1 MRRQTAGASYD
12 EAPRVTYRAGRRR
25 SGGQGPADFDAC
37 RKVLLG
43 LLCVIVA
50 AVALR
55 LFWLQVI
62 DGPRLASEAE
72 GRRTNVVTLTA
83 RRGTIYDRNGK
94 VLAMSVDCQTIY
106 ANPKVVENASAVAQV
121 LAQNLGGVAS
131 DYVSDLTADTTF
143 RYIKR
148 QVDQDVA
155 DKIEQELSDQ
165 GLAGI
170 YYLKDSKRIYPY
182 GNTGAQILG
191 FVGSEGTGL
200 SGLEYYYN
208 DILTGTDGQMIMET
222 GLGGT
227 PIAGGTSEVTEAQDG
242 TDIMLSVDIDLQE
255 EAERIIA
262 EGVETYQSESG
273 SVMVSDPKTGEIYAA
288 CSTPLPDFSNLTD
301 SSSLDLKLVSQSY
314 EPGSVFKV
322 ITTSI
327 GYDLGLYTPDTVYN
341 VPARYM
347 LGDNYVQD
355 DDGRDYA
362 EDMTLRYMLQHSSNP
377 AMALLANEVIGPKRF
392 AEGVER
398 FCIGQKTGIDFP
410 GETTGIVKSYDEYD
424 GTTAGYMAFGQSVA
438 IPMIQIIRAFA
449 AVGNQGTLTT
459 PHFLIAKAGEKV
471 DWPSGGQAISSEA
484 CEQEIDAMRAV
495 MTDGTGKNG
504 AVDGYD
510 IAGKTGT
517 GEQAKDSSD
526 GYEGYY
532 YVASLCGF
540 ANADDPE
547 VLVYAGLN
555 GTSHLALG
563 SAAHIFHDVM
573 QQSVAILGIA
583 PANSHQGE

>member
-1 MRRQTAGASYD
+1 M
-12 EAPRVTYRAGRRR
+12 
-25 SGGQGPADFDAC
+25 
-37 RKVLLG
+37 LLG

-55 LFWLQVI
+55 LFWLQVV

-72 GRRTNVVTLTA
+72 SRRTNVVTLTA

-94 VLAMSVDCQTIY
+94 VLAMSVECQTIY

-131 DYVSDLTADTTF
+131 DYVGDLTADTTF

-155 DKIEQELSDQ
+155 DKIKQELSDQ

-170 YYLKDSKRIYPY
+170 YYLKDSKRVYPY
-182 GNTGAQILG
+182 GSTGAQILG
-191 FVGSEGTGL
+191 FVGSEGSGL

-242 TDIMLSVDIDLQE
+242 TDIMLSIDIDLQE
-255 EAERIIA
+255 EAERIIT

-341 VPARYM
+341 VPARYT

-362 EDMTLRYMLQHSSNP
+362 EDMTVRYMLQHSSNP

-392 AEGVER
+392 AEGVEK

-471 DWPSGGQAISSEA
+471 DWPSGGQAISAEA

-504 AVDGYD
+504 AVEGYD

-517 GEQAKDSSD
+517 GEQAKDGSD

-563 SAAHIFHDVM
+563 SAAHVFHDVM

-583 PANSHQGE
+583 PAN

>member
-1 MRRQTAGASYD
+1 M
-12 EAPRVTYRAGRRR
+12 
-25 SGGQGPADFDAC
+25 
-37 RKVLLG
+37 LLG

-72 GRRTNVVTLTA
+72 SRRTNVVTLTA

-94 VLAMSVDCQTIY
+94 VLAMSVECQTIY

-131 DYVSDLTADTTF
+131 DYVGDLTADTTF

-155 DKIEQELSDQ
+155 DKIKQELSDQ

-170 YYLKDSKRIYPY
+170 YYLKDSKRVYPY
-182 GNTGAQILG
+182 GSTGAQILG

-227 PIAGGTSEVTEAQDG
+227 PIAGGTSEVTEAQNG
-242 TDIMLSVDIDLQE
+242 TDIMLSIDIDLQE

-341 VPARYM
+341 VPARYT

-392 AEGVER
+392 AEGVEK

-471 DWPSGGQAISSEA
+471 DWPSGGQAISAEA

-504 AVDGYD
+504 AVEGYD

-517 GEQAKDSSD
+517 GEQAKDGSD

-583 PANSHQGE
+583 PAN

>member
-1 MRRQTAGASYD
+1 M
-12 EAPRVTYRAGRRR
+12 
-25 SGGQGPADFDAC
+25 
-37 RKVLLG
+37 LLG

-55 LFWLQVI
+55 LFWLQVV

-72 GRRTNVVTLTA
+72 SRRTNVVTLTA

-94 VLAMSVDCQTIY
+94 VLAMSVECQTIY

-131 DYVSDLTADTTF
+131 DYVGDLTADTTF

-155 DKIEQELSDQ
+155 DKIKQELSDQ

-170 YYLKDSKRIYPY
+170 YYLKDSKRVYPY
-182 GNTGAQILG
+182 GSTGAQILG
-191 FVGSEGTGL
+191 FVGSEGSGL

-227 PIAGGTSEVTEAQDG
+227 PIAGGTSEVTEAQNG
-242 TDIMLSVDIDLQE
+242 TDIMLSIDIDLQE

-341 VPARYM
+341 VPARYT

-362 EDMTLRYMLQHSSNP
+362 EDMTVRYMLQHSSNP

-392 AEGVER
+392 AEGVEK

-517 GEQAKDSSD
+517 GEQAKDGSD

-583 PANSHQGE
+583 PAN

>member
-1 MRRQTAGASYD
+1 M
-12 EAPRVTYRAGRRR
+12 
-25 SGGQGPADFDAC
+25 
-37 RKVLLG
+37 LLG

-55 LFWLQVI
+55 LFWLQVV

-72 GRRTNVVTLTA
+72 SRRTNVVTLTA

-94 VLAMSVDCQTIY
+94 VLAMSVECQTIY

-131 DYVSDLTADTTF
+131 DYVGDLTADTTF

-155 DKIEQELSDQ
+155 DKIKQELSDQ

-170 YYLKDSKRIYPY
+170 YYLKDSKRVYPY
-182 GNTGAQILG
+182 GSAGAQILG

-227 PIAGGTSEVTEAQDG
+227 PIAGGTSEVTEAQNG
-242 TDIMLSVDIDLQE
+242 TDIMLSIDIDLQE

-341 VPARYM
+341 VPARYT

-362 EDMTLRYMLQHSSNP
+362 EDMTVRYMLQHSSNP

-392 AEGVER
+392 AEGVEK

-410 GETTGIVKSYDEYD
+410 GETAGIVKSYDEYD

-471 DWPSGGQAISSEA
+471 DWLSGGQAISAEA

-504 AVDGYD
+504 AVEGYD

-517 GEQAKDSSD
+517 GEQAKDGSD

-583 PANSHQGE
+583 PAN

>member
-1 MRRQTAGASYD
+1 M
-12 EAPRVTYRAGRRR
+12 
-25 SGGQGPADFDAC
+25 
-37 RKVLLG
+37 LLG

-55 LFWLQVI
+55 LFWLQVV

-72 GRRTNVVTLTA
+72 SRRTNVVTLTA

-94 VLAMSVDCQTIY
+94 VLAMSVECQTIY

-131 DYVSDLTADTTF
+131 DYVGDLTADTTF

-155 DKIEQELSDQ
+155 DKIKQELSDQ

-170 YYLKDSKRIYPY
+170 YYLKDSKRVYPY
-182 GNTGAQILG
+182 GSTGAQILG

-227 PIAGGTSEVTEAQDG
+227 PIAGGTSEVTEAQNG
-242 TDIMLSVDIDLQE
+242 TDIMLSIDIDLQE

-341 VPARYM
+341 VPARYT

-362 EDMTLRYMLQHSSNP
+362 EDMTVRYMLQHSSNP

-410 GETTGIVKSYDEYD
+410 GETAGIVKSYDEYD

-471 DWPSGGQAISSEA
+471 DWPSGGQAISAEA

-504 AVDGYD
+504 AVEGYD

-517 GEQAKDSSD
+517 GEQAKDGSD

-563 SAAHIFHDVM
+563 SAAHVFHDVM
-573 QQSVAILGIA
+573 RQSVAILGIA
-583 PANSHQGE
+583 PAN

>member
-1 MRRQTAGASYD
+1 M
-12 EAPRVTYRAGRRR
+12 
-25 SGGQGPADFDAC
+25 
-37 RKVLLG
+37 LLG

-55 LFWLQVI
+55 LFWLQVV

-72 GRRTNVVTLTA
+72 SRRTNVVTLTA

-94 VLAMSVDCQTIY
+94 VLAMSVECQTIY

-131 DYVSDLTADTTF
+131 DYVGDLTADTTF

-155 DKIEQELSDQ
+155 DKIKQELSDQ

-170 YYLKDSKRIYPY
+170 YYLKDSKRVYPY
-182 GNTGAQILG
+182 GSTGAQILG

-227 PIAGGTSEVTEAQDG
+227 PIAGGTSEVTEAQNG
-242 TDIMLSVDIDLQE
+242 TDIMLSIDIDLQE

-288 CSTPLPDFSNLTD
+288 CSTLLPDFSNLTD

-341 VPARYM
+341 VPARYT

-362 EDMTLRYMLQHSSNP
+362 EDMTVRYMLQHSSNP

-392 AEGVER
+392 AEGVEK

-471 DWPSGGQAISSEA
+471 DWPSGGQAISAEA

-504 AVDGYD
+504 AVEGYD

-517 GEQAKDSSD
+517 GEQAKDGSD

-583 PANSHQGE
+583 PAN

>member
-1 MRRQTAGASYD
+1 M
-12 EAPRVTYRAGRRR
+12 
-25 SGGQGPADFDAC
+25 
-37 RKVLLG
+37 LLG

-55 LFWLQVI
+55 LFWLQVV

-72 GRRTNVVTLTA
+72 SRRTNVVTLTA

-94 VLAMSVDCQTIY
+94 VLAMSVECQTIY

-131 DYVSDLTADTTF
+131 DYVGDLTADTTF

-155 DKIEQELSDQ
+155 DKIKQELSDQ

-170 YYLKDSKRIYPY
+170 YYLKDSKRVYPY
-182 GNTGAQILG
+182 GSTGAQILG

-227 PIAGGTSEVTEAQDG
+227 PIAGGTSEVTEAQNG
-242 TDIMLSVDIDLQE
+242 TDIMLSIDIDLQE

-273 SVMVSDPKTGEIYAA
+273 SVMVSNPKTGEIYAA

-341 VPARYM
+341 VPARYT

-362 EDMTLRYMLQHSSNP
+362 EDMTVRYMLQHSSNP

-392 AEGVER
+392 AEGVEK
-398 FCIGQKTGIDFP
+398 FCVGHKSGIDFP
-410 GETTGIVKSYDEYD
+410 GETAGIVKSYDQYD

-471 DWPSGGQAISSEA
+471 DWPSGGQAISAEA

-504 AVDGYD
+504 AVEGYD

-517 GEQAKDSSD
+517 GEQAKDGSD

-583 PANSHQGE
+583 PAN

>member
-1 MRRQTAGASYD
+1 M
-12 EAPRVTYRAGRRR
+12 
-25 SGGQGPADFDAC
+25 
-37 RKVLLG
+37 LLG

-55 LFWLQVI
+55 LFWLQVV

-72 GRRTNVVTLTA
+72 SRRTNVVTLTA

-94 VLAMSVDCQTIY
+94 VLAMSVECQTIY

-131 DYVSDLTADTTF
+131 DYVGDLTADTTF

-155 DKIEQELSDQ
+155 DKIKQELSDQ

-170 YYLKDSKRIYPY
+170 YYLKDSKRVYPY
-182 GNTGAQILG
+182 GSTGAQILG

-227 PIAGGTSEVTEAQDG
+227 PIAGGSSEVTEAQNG

-341 VPARYM
+341 VPARYT

-392 AEGVER
+392 AEGVEK

-471 DWPSGGQAISSEA
+471 DWPSGGQAISAEA

-504 AVDGYD
+504 AVEGYD

-517 GEQAKDSSD
+517 GEQAKDGSD

-583 PANSHQGE
+583 PAN

>member
-1 MRRQTAGASYD
+1 M
-12 EAPRVTYRAGRRR
+12 
-25 SGGQGPADFDAC
+25 
-37 RKVLLG
+37 LLG

-94 VLAMSVDCQTIY
+94 VLAMSVECQTIY

-131 DYVSDLTADTTF
+131 DYVGDLTADTTF

-155 DKIEQELSDQ
+155 DKIKQELSDQ

-170 YYLKDSKRIYPY
+170 YYLKDSKRVYPY
-182 GNTGAQILG
+182 GSTGAQILG

-227 PIAGGTSEVTEAQDG
+227 PIAGGTSEVTEAQNG
-242 TDIMLSVDIDLQE
+242 TDIMLSIDIDLQE
-255 EAERIIA
+255 EAERIIT

-341 VPARYM
+341 VPARYT

-410 GETTGIVKSYDEYD
+410 GETAGIVKSYDEYD

-471 DWPSGGQAISSEA
+471 DWPSGGQAISAEA

-504 AVDGYD
+504 AVEGYD

-517 GEQAKDSSD
+517 GEQAKDGSD

-563 SAAHIFHDVM
+563 SAAHVFHDVM

-583 PANSHQGE
+583 PAN

>member
-1 MRRQTAGASYD
+1 M
-12 EAPRVTYRAGRRR
+12 
-25 SGGQGPADFDAC
+25 
-37 RKVLLG
+37 
-43 LLCVIVA
+43 
-50 AVALR
+50 
-55 LFWLQVI
+55 
-62 DGPRLASEAE
+62 
-72 GRRTNVVTLTA
+72 
-83 RRGTIYDRNGK
+83 
-94 VLAMSVDCQTIY
+94 
-106 ANPKVVENASAVAQV
+106 

-131 DYVSDLTADTTF
+131 DYVGDLTADTTF

-182 GNTGAQILG
+182 GSTGAQILG

-227 PIAGGTSEVTEAQDG
+227 PIAGGTSEVTEAQNG

-341 VPARYM
+341 VPARYT

-377 AMALLANEVIGPKRF
+377 AMALLANDVIGPKRF

-438 IPMIQIIRAFA
+438 IPMIQIVRAFA

-517 GEQAKDSSD
+517 GEQAKDGSD

-547 VLVYAGLN
+547 VLVYVGLN

-583 PANSHQGE
+583 PAN

>member
-1 MRRQTAGASYD
+1 M
-12 EAPRVTYRAGRRR
+12 
-25 SGGQGPADFDAC
+25 
-37 RKVLLG
+37 LLG

-55 LFWLQVI
+55 LFWLQVV

-72 GRRTNVVTLTA
+72 SRRTNVVTLTA

-94 VLAMSVDCQTIY
+94 VLAMSVECQTIY

-131 DYVSDLTADTTF
+131 DYVGDLTADTTF

-155 DKIEQELSDQ
+155 DKIKQELSDQ

-170 YYLKDSKRIYPY
+170 YYLKDSKRVYPY
-182 GNTGAQILG
+182 GSTGAQILG

-227 PIAGGTSEVTEAQDG
+227 PIAGGTSEVTEAQNG
-242 TDIMLSVDIDLQE
+242 TDIMLSIDIDLQE

-341 VPARYM
+341 VPARYT

-362 EDMTLRYMLQHSSNP
+362 EDMTVRYMLQHSSNP

-392 AEGVER
+392 AEGVEK

-471 DWPSGGQAISSEA
+471 DWPSGGQAISAEA

-504 AVDGYD
+504 AVEGYD

-517 GEQAKDSSD
+517 GEQAKDGSD

-563 SAAHIFHDVM
+563 SAAHVFHDVM

-583 PANSHQGE
+583 PAN

>member
-1 MRRQTAGASYD
+1 M
-12 EAPRVTYRAGRRR
+12 
-25 SGGQGPADFDAC
+25 
-37 RKVLLG
+37 G

-50 AVALR
+50 AVVLR

-94 VLAMSVDCQTIY
+94 VLAMSVECQTIY

-131 DYVSDLTADTTF
+131 DYVGDLTADTTF

-182 GNTGAQILG
+182 GSTGAQILG

-227 PIAGGTSEVTEAQDG
+227 PIAGGTSEVTEAQNG

-438 IPMIQIIRAFA
+438 IPMIQIVRAFA

-504 AVDGYD
+504 AVDGYA

-517 GEQAKDSSD
+517 GEQAKDGSD

-547 VLVYAGLN
+547 VLVYVGLN

-583 PANSHQGE
+583 PAN

>member
-1 MRRQTAGASYD
+1 M
-12 EAPRVTYRAGRRR
+12 
-25 SGGQGPADFDAC
+25 
-37 RKVLLG
+37 LLG

-55 LFWLQVI
+55 LFWLQVV

-72 GRRTNVVTLTA
+72 SRRTNVVTLTA

-94 VLAMSVDCQTIY
+94 VLAMSVECQTIY

-131 DYVSDLTADTTF
+131 DYVGDLTADTTF

-155 DKIEQELSDQ
+155 DKIKQELSDQ

-170 YYLKDSKRIYPY
+170 YYLKDSKRVYPY
-182 GNTGAQILG
+182 GSTGAQILG

-227 PIAGGTSEVTEAQDG
+227 PIAGGTSEVTEAQNG
-242 TDIMLSVDIDLQE
+242 TDIMLSIDIDLQE
-255 EAERIIA
+255 EAERIIT

-341 VPARYM
+341 VPARYT

-362 EDMTLRYMLQHSSNP
+362 EDMTVRYMLQHSSNP

-392 AEGVER
+392 AEGVEK

-438 IPMIQIIRAFA
+438 IPLIQIIRAFA

-471 DWPSGGQAISSEA
+471 DWPSGGQAISAEA

-504 AVDGYD
+504 AVEGYD

-517 GEQAKDSSD
+517 GEQAKDGSD

-583 PANSHQGE
+583 PAN

>member
-1 MRRQTAGASYD
+1 M
-12 EAPRVTYRAGRRR
+12 
-25 SGGQGPADFDAC
+25 
-37 RKVLLG
+37 LLG

-55 LFWLQVI
+55 LFWLQVV

-72 GRRTNVVTLTA
+72 SRRTNVVTLTA

-94 VLAMSVDCQTIY
+94 VLAMSVECQTIY

-131 DYVSDLTADTTF
+131 DYVGDLTADTTF

-155 DKIEQELSDQ
+155 DKIKQELSDQ

-170 YYLKDSKRIYPY
+170 YYLKDSKRVYPY
-182 GNTGAQILG
+182 GSTGAQILG

-227 PIAGGTSEVTEAQDG
+227 PIAGGTSEVTEAQNG
-242 TDIMLSVDIDLQE
+242 TDIMLSIDIDLQE

-341 VPARYM
+341 VPARYT

-362 EDMTLRYMLQHSSNP
+362 EDMTVRYMLQHSSNP

-392 AEGVER
+392 AEGVEK

-459 PHFLIAKAGEKV
+459 PHFLIAKAGEKA
-471 DWPSGGQAISSEA
+471 DWPSGGQAISAEA

-504 AVDGYD
+504 AVEGYD

-517 GEQAKDSSD
+517 GEQAKDGSD

-583 PANSHQGE
+583 PAN

>member
-1 MRRQTAGASYD
+1 MRRQVQGASYD
-12 EAPRVTYRAGRRR
+12 GAPRAQLRARRQGP
-25 SGGQGPADFDAC
+25 GGGGPADFDAC
-37 RKVLLG
+37 RKVVFVVFA
-43 LLCVIVA
+43 VIA
-50 AVALR
+50 FCITAR
-55 LFWLQVI
+55 LVLLQVI
-62 DGPRLASEAE
+62 DAGRLSSEAE
-72 GRRTNVVTLTA
+72 SRRTNVITLTA

-94 VLAMSVDCQTIY
+94 VLAMSVDCETVY
-106 ANPKVVENASAVAQV
+106 ANPKAVENASAVASV
-121 LAQNLGGVAS
+121 LADNLGGEAA
-131 DYVSDLTADTTF
+131 DYMDDLTADTTF
-143 RYIKR
+143 RYIQRK
-148 QVDQDVA
+148 VDQDVA
-155 DKIEQELSDQ
+155 DKIQSDLTDKDLT
-165 GLAGI
+165 GVYFLA
-170 YYLKDSKRIYPY
+170 DSKRVYPY

-191 FVGSEGTGL
+191 FVGTEGKGL
-200 SGLEYYYN
+200 SGLEYYY
-208 DILTGTDGQMIMET
+208 DDLLTGEDGQMIVET

-227 PIAGGTSEVTEAQDG
+227 PIAGGTSEVTEAKNG
-242 TDIMLSVDIDLQE
+242 TDIMLSIDIDIQE
-255 EAERIIA
+255 EAERIIT

-301 SSSLDLKLVSQSY
+301 ASSLNLKLISESY

-341 VPARYM
+341 VPAQYM
-347 LGDNYVQD
+347 LGENYVQD

-362 EDMTLRYMLQHSSNP
+362 EDMTVRYMLQHSSNP
-377 AMALLANEVIGPKRF
+377 AMVLLANEVIGPKRF

-438 IPMIQIIRAFA
+438 IPMIQIVRAFA
-449 AVGNQGTLTT
+449 AVGNQGVLTT
-459 PHFLIAKAGEKV
+459 PHFLIAKGGEKV
-471 DWPSGGQAISSEA
+471 DWPSGGQAISESA

-517 GEQAKDSSD
+517 GEQAKDGSG

-540 ANADDPE
+540 ANASDPE

-555 GTSHLALG
+555 GTSHLALS

-583 PANSHQGE
+583 PAN

>member
-1 MRRQTAGASYD
+1 M
-12 EAPRVTYRAGRRR
+12 
-25 SGGQGPADFDAC
+25 
-37 RKVLLG
+37 LLG

-55 LFWLQVI
+55 LFWLQVV

-72 GRRTNVVTLTA
+72 SRRTNVVTLTA

-94 VLAMSVDCQTIY
+94 VLAMSVECQTIY
-106 ANPKVVENASAVAQV
+106 ANPKVVENASTVAQV

-131 DYVSDLTADTTF
+131 DYVGDLTADTTF

-155 DKIEQELSDQ
+155 DKIKQELSDQ

-170 YYLKDSKRIYPY
+170 YYLKDSKRVYPY
-182 GNTGAQILG
+182 GSTGAQILG

-227 PIAGGTSEVTEAQDG
+227 PIAGGTSEVTEAQNG
-242 TDIMLSVDIDLQE
+242 TDIMLSIDIDLQE

-341 VPARYM
+341 VPARYT

-362 EDMTLRYMLQHSSNP
+362 EDMTVRYMLQHSSNP

-392 AEGVER
+392 AEGVEK

-471 DWPSGGQAISSEA
+471 DWPSGGQAISAEA

-504 AVDGYD
+504 AVEGYD

-517 GEQAKDSSD
+517 GEQAKDGSD

-583 PANSHQGE
+583 PAN

>member
-1 MRRQTAGASYD
+1 M
-12 EAPRVTYRAGRRR
+12 
-25 SGGQGPADFDAC
+25 
-37 RKVLLG
+37 LLG

-72 GRRTNVVTLTA
+72 SRRTNVVTLTA

-94 VLAMSVDCQTIY
+94 VLAMSVECQTIY

-131 DYVSDLTADTTF
+131 DYVGDLTADTTF

-155 DKIEQELSDQ
+155 DKIKQELSDQ

-170 YYLKDSKRIYPY
+170 YYLKDSKRVYPY
-182 GNTGAQILG
+182 GSTGAQILG

-227 PIAGGTSEVTEAQDG
+227 PIAGGTSEVTEAQNG
-242 TDIMLSVDIDLQE
+242 TDIMLSIDIDLQE

-273 SVMVSDPKTGEIYAA
+273 SVMVSNPKTGEIYAA

-341 VPARYM
+341 VPARYT

-362 EDMTLRYMLQHSSNP
+362 EDMTVRYMLQHSSNP

-392 AEGVER
+392 AEGVEK

-471 DWPSGGQAISSEA
+471 DWPSGGQAISAEA

-504 AVDGYD
+504 AVEGYD

-517 GEQAKDSSD
+517 GEQAKDGSD

-583 PANSHQGE
+583 PAN

>member
-1 MRRQTAGASYD
+1 M
-12 EAPRVTYRAGRRR
+12 
-25 SGGQGPADFDAC
+25 
-37 RKVLLG
+37 LLG

-94 VLAMSVDCQTIY
+94 VLAMSVECQTIY

-131 DYVSDLTADTTF
+131 DYVGDLTADTTF

-155 DKIEQELSDQ
+155 DKIKQELSDQ

-170 YYLKDSKRIYPY
+170 YYLKDSKRVYPY
-182 GNTGAQILG
+182 GSTGAQILG
-191 FVGSEGTGL
+191 FVGSEGAGL

-227 PIAGGTSEVTEAQDG
+227 PIAGGTSEVTEAQNG
-242 TDIMLSVDIDLQE
+242 TDIMLSIDIDLQE

-327 GYDLGLYTPDTVYN
+327 GFDLGLYTPDTVYN
-341 VPARYM
+341 VPARYT

-362 EDMTLRYMLQHSSNP
+362 EDMTVRYMLQHSSNP

-392 AEGVER
+392 AEGVEK

-471 DWPSGGQAISSEA
+471 DWPSGGQAISAEA

-504 AVDGYD
+504 AVEGYD

-517 GEQAKDSSD
+517 GEQAKDGSD

-583 PANSHQGE
+583 PAN

>member
-1 MRRQTAGASYD
+1 M
-12 EAPRVTYRAGRRR
+12 
-25 SGGQGPADFDAC
+25 
-37 RKVLLG
+37 LLG

-55 LFWLQVI
+55 LFWLQVV
-62 DGPRLASEAE
+62 DGPRLAFEAE
-72 GRRTNVVTLTA
+72 SRRTNVVTLTA

-94 VLAMSVDCQTIY
+94 VLAMSVECQTIY

-131 DYVSDLTADTTF
+131 DYVGDLTADTTF

-155 DKIEQELSDQ
+155 DKIKQELSDQ

-170 YYLKDSKRIYPY
+170 YYLKDSKRVYPY
-182 GNTGAQILG
+182 GSTGAQILG

-227 PIAGGTSEVTEAQDG
+227 PIAGGSSEVTEAQNG

-341 VPARYM
+341 VPARYT

-362 EDMTLRYMLQHSSNP
+362 EDMTVRYMLQHSSNP

-392 AEGVER
+392 AEGVEK

-471 DWPSGGQAISSEA
+471 DWPSGGQAISAEA

-504 AVDGYD
+504 AVEGYD

-517 GEQAKDSSD
+517 GEQAKDGSD

-583 PANSHQGE
+583 PAN

>member
-1 MRRQTAGASYD
+1 MRHQTAGASYD
-12 EAPRVTYRAGRRR
+12 EAPRVTYRAGRRGP
-25 SGGQGPADFDAC
+25 GGQGPADFDAC

-94 VLAMSVDCQTIY
+94 VLAMSVECQTIY

-131 DYVSDLTADTTF
+131 DYVGDLTADTTF

-182 GNTGAQILG
+182 GSTGAQILG

-227 PIAGGTSEVTEAQDG
+227 PIAGGTSEVTEAQNG

-341 VPARYM
+341 VPARYT

-362 EDMTLRYMLQHSSNP
+362 EDMTLRYMLHHSSNP
-377 AMALLANEVIGPKRF
+377 AMALLANDVIGPKRF

-438 IPMIQIIRAFA
+438 IPMIQIVRAFA

-517 GEQAKDSSD
+517 GEQAKDGSD

-540 ANADDPE
+540 ANANDPE
-547 VLVYAGLN
+547 VLVYVGLN

-583 PANSHQGE
+583 PAN

>member
-1 MRRQTAGASYD
+1 M
-12 EAPRVTYRAGRRR
+12 
-25 SGGQGPADFDAC
+25 
-37 RKVLLG
+37 LLG

-55 LFWLQVI
+55 LFWLQVV

-94 VLAMSVDCQTIY
+94 VLAMSVECQTIY

-131 DYVSDLTADTTF
+131 DYVGDLTADTTF

-155 DKIEQELSDQ
+155 DKIKQELSDQ

-170 YYLKDSKRIYPY
+170 YYLKDSKRVYPY
-182 GNTGAQILG
+182 GSTGAQILG

-227 PIAGGTSEVTEAQDG
+227 PIAGGTSEVTEAQNG
-242 TDIMLSVDIDLQE
+242 TDIMLSIDIDLQE

-341 VPARYM
+341 VPARYT

-362 EDMTLRYMLQHSSNP
+362 EDMTVRYMLQHSSNP

-392 AEGVER
+392 AEGVEK

-410 GETTGIVKSYDEYD
+410 GETAGIVKSYDEYD

-471 DWPSGGQAISSEA
+471 DWPSGGQAISAEA

-504 AVDGYD
+504 AVEGYD

-517 GEQAKDSSD
+517 GEQAKDGSD

-563 SAAHIFHDVM
+563 SAAHVFHDVM

-583 PANSHQGE
+583 PAN

>member
-1 MRRQTAGASYD
+1 M
-12 EAPRVTYRAGRRR
+12 
-25 SGGQGPADFDAC
+25 
-37 RKVLLG
+37 LLG

-55 LFWLQVI
+55 LFWLQVV

-72 GRRTNVVTLTA
+72 SRRTNVVTLTA

-94 VLAMSVDCQTIY
+94 VLAMSVECQTIY

-131 DYVSDLTADTTF
+131 DYVGDLTADTTF

-155 DKIEQELSDQ
+155 DKIKQELSDQ

-170 YYLKDSKRIYPY
+170 YYLKDSKRVYPY
-182 GNTGAQILG
+182 GSTGAQILG
-191 FVGSEGTGL
+191 FVGSEGAGL

-227 PIAGGTSEVTEAQDG
+227 PIAGGTSEVTEAQNG
-242 TDIMLSVDIDLQE
+242 TDIMLSIDIDLQE

-341 VPARYM
+341 VPARYT

-362 EDMTLRYMLQHSSNP
+362 EDMTVRYMLQHSSNP

-392 AEGVER
+392 AEGVEK

-410 GETTGIVKSYDEYD
+410 GETAGIVKSYDEYD

-471 DWPSGGQAISSEA
+471 DWPSGGQAISAEA

-504 AVDGYD
+504 AVEGYD

-517 GEQAKDSSD
+517 GEQAKDGSD

-583 PANSHQGE
+583 PAN

>member
-1 MRRQTAGASYD
+1 MPGASYD
-12 EAPRVTYRAGRRR
+12 EAPRTYRAGRR
-25 SGGQGPADFDAC
+25 SPGGRLAVDFDSC
-37 RKVLLG
+37 SKKVLGLLG
-43 LLCVIVA
+43 LVACCVV
-50 AVALR
+50 LR
-55 LFWLQVI
+55 LVWLQVVEA
-62 DGPRLASEAE
+62 PRLASEAQS
-72 GRRTNVVTLTA
+72 RRTNVVTLTA

-94 VLAMSVDCQTIY
+94 VLAMSVECQTIY
-106 ANPKVVENASAVAQV
+106 ANPKAIENASAVAQV

-131 DYVSDLTADTTF
+131 DYVGDLTADTTF

-155 DKIEQELSDQ
+155 DKIKQELSDQ
-165 GLAGI
+165 GLSGI
-170 YYLKDSKRIYPY
+170 YYLKDSKRVYPY

-191 FVGSEGTGL
+191 FVGSEGKGL

-227 PIAGGTSEVTEAQDG
+227 PIAGGTSEVTEAQKG
-242 TDIMLSVDIDLQE
+242 TDIMLSIDIDLQE
-255 EAERIIA
+255 EAERIIS
-262 EGVETYQSESG
+262 EGVETYQSDSG

-341 VPARYM
+341 VPAQYM

-410 GETTGIVKSYDEYD
+410 GETAGIVKSYDEYD

-438 IPMIQIIRAFA
+438 IPMIQIVRAFA

-471 DWPSGGQAISSEA
+471 DWPSGGQAISADA
-484 CEQEIDAMRAV
+484 CKQEIDAMRAV

-517 GEQAKDSSD
+517 GEQAKDGSD

-540 ANADDPE
+540 ANADNPE

-583 PANSHQGE
+583 PAN

>member
-1 MRRQTAGASYD
+1 M
-12 EAPRVTYRAGRRR
+12 
-25 SGGQGPADFDAC
+25 
-37 RKVLLG
+37 LLG

-55 LFWLQVI
+55 LFWLQVV

-72 GRRTNVVTLTA
+72 SRRTNVVTLTA

-94 VLAMSVDCQTIY
+94 VLAMSVECQTIY

-131 DYVSDLTADTTF
+131 DYVGDLTADTTF

-155 DKIEQELSDQ
+155 DKIKQELSDQ

-170 YYLKDSKRIYPY
+170 YYLKDSKRVYPY
-182 GNTGAQILG
+182 GSTGAQILG

-227 PIAGGTSEVTEAQDG
+227 PIAGGTSEVTEAQNG
-242 TDIMLSVDIDLQE
+242 TDIMLSIDIDLQE

-341 VPARYM
+341 VPARYT

-362 EDMTLRYMLQHSSNP
+362 EDMTVRYMLQHSSNP

-392 AEGVER
+392 AEGVEK

-471 DWPSGGQAISSEA
+471 DWPSGGQAISAEA
-484 CEQEIDAMRAV
+484 CKQEIDAMRAV

-504 AVDGYD
+504 AVEGYD

-517 GEQAKDSSD
+517 GEQAKDGSD

-583 PANSHQGE
+583 PAN

>member
-1 MRRQTAGASYD
+1 M
-12 EAPRVTYRAGRRR
+12 
-25 SGGQGPADFDAC
+25 
-37 RKVLLG
+37 LLG

-55 LFWLQVI
+55 LFWLQVV

-94 VLAMSVDCQTIY
+94 VLAMSVECQTIY

-131 DYVSDLTADTTF
+131 DYVGDLTADTTF

-155 DKIEQELSDQ
+155 DKIKQELSDQ

-170 YYLKDSKRIYPY
+170 YYLKDSKRVYPY
-182 GNTGAQILG
+182 GSTGAQILG

-227 PIAGGTSEVTEAQDG
+227 PIAGGTSEVTEAQNG
-242 TDIMLSVDIDLQE
+242 TDIMLSIDIDLQE

-341 VPARYM
+341 VPARYT

-362 EDMTLRYMLQHSSNP
+362 EDMTVRYMLQHSSNP

-392 AEGVER
+392 AEGVEK

-410 GETTGIVKSYDEYD
+410 GETAGIVKSYDEYD

-471 DWPSGGQAISSEA
+471 DWPSGGQAISAEA

-504 AVDGYD
+504 AVEGYD

-517 GEQAKDSSD
+517 GEQAKDGSD

-583 PANSHQGE
+583 PAN

>member
-1 MRRQTAGASYD
+1 M
-12 EAPRVTYRAGRRR
+12 
-25 SGGQGPADFDAC
+25 
-37 RKVLLG
+37 LLG

-94 VLAMSVDCQTIY
+94 VLAMSVECQTIY

-131 DYVSDLTADTTF
+131 DYVGDLTADTTF

-155 DKIEQELSDQ
+155 DKIKQELSDQ

-170 YYLKDSKRIYPY
+170 YYLKDSKRVYPY
-182 GNTGAQILG
+182 GSTGAQILG

-227 PIAGGTSEVTEAQDG
+227 PIAGGTSEVTEAQNG
-242 TDIMLSVDIDLQE
+242 TDIMLSIDIDLQE

-341 VPARYM
+341 VPARYT

-392 AEGVER
+392 AEGVEK

-471 DWPSGGQAISSEA
+471 DWPSGGQAISAEA

-504 AVDGYD
+504 AVEGYD

-517 GEQAKDSSD
+517 GEQAKDGSD

-563 SAAHIFHDVM
+563 SAAHVFHDVM

-583 PANSHQGE
+583 PAN

>member
-1 MRRQTAGASYD
+1 M
-12 EAPRVTYRAGRRR
+12 
-25 SGGQGPADFDAC
+25 
-37 RKVLLG
+37 LLG

-55 LFWLQVI
+55 LFWLQVV

-72 GRRTNVVTLTA
+72 SRRTNVVTLTA

-94 VLAMSVDCQTIY
+94 VLAMSVECQTIY

-131 DYVSDLTADTTF
+131 DYVGDLTADTTF

-155 DKIEQELSDQ
+155 DKIKQELSDQ

-170 YYLKDSKRIYPY
+170 YYLKDSKRVYPY
-182 GNTGAQILG
+182 GSTGAQILG
-191 FVGSEGTGL
+191 FVGSEGSGL

-227 PIAGGTSEVTEAQDG
+227 PIAGGTPEVTEAQNG
-242 TDIMLSVDIDLQE
+242 TDIMLSIDIDLQE

-327 GYDLGLYTPDTVYN
+327 GYDLGLYTPDSVYN
-341 VPARYM
+341 VPARYT

-362 EDMTLRYMLQHSSNP
+362 EDMTVRYMLQHSSNP

-392 AEGVER
+392 AEGVEK

-410 GETTGIVKSYDEYD
+410 GETAGIVKSYDEYD

-449 AVGNQGTLTT
+449 AVGNQGALTT

-471 DWPSGGQAISSEA
+471 DWPSGGQAISAEA
-484 CEQEIDAMRAV
+484 CKQEIDAMRAV

-504 AVDGYD
+504 AVEGYD

-517 GEQAKDSSD
+517 GEQAKDGSD

-583 PANSHQGE
+583 PAN

>member
-1 MRRQTAGASYD
+1 M
-12 EAPRVTYRAGRRR
+12 
-25 SGGQGPADFDAC
+25 
-37 RKVLLG
+37 LLG

-55 LFWLQVI
+55 LFWLQVV

-72 GRRTNVVTLTA
+72 SRRTNVVTLTA

-94 VLAMSVDCQTIY
+94 VLAMSVECQTIY

-131 DYVSDLTADTTF
+131 DYVGDLTADATF

-155 DKIEQELSDQ
+155 DKIKQELSDQ

-170 YYLKDSKRIYPY
+170 YYLKDSKRVYPY
-182 GNTGAQILG
+182 GSAGAQILG

-227 PIAGGTSEVTEAQDG
+227 PIAGGTSEVTEAQNG
-242 TDIMLSVDIDLQE
+242 TDIMLSIDIDLQE

-341 VPARYM
+341 VPARYT

-362 EDMTLRYMLQHSSNP
+362 EDMTVRYMLQHSSNP

-392 AEGVER
+392 AEGVEK

-471 DWPSGGQAISSEA
+471 DWPSGGQAISAEA

-504 AVDGYD
+504 AVEGYD

-517 GEQAKDSSD
+517 GEQAKDGSD

-583 PANSHQGE
+583 PAN

>member
-1 MRRQTAGASYD
+1 M
-12 EAPRVTYRAGRRR
+12 
-25 SGGQGPADFDAC
+25 
-37 RKVLLG
+37 LLG

-55 LFWLQVI
+55 LFWLQVV

-72 GRRTNVVTLTA
+72 SRRTNVVTLTA

-94 VLAMSVDCQTIY
+94 VLAMSVECQTIY

-131 DYVSDLTADTTF
+131 DYVGDLTADTTF

-155 DKIEQELSDQ
+155 DKIKQELSDQ

-170 YYLKDSKRIYPY
+170 YYLKDSKRVYPY
-182 GNTGAQILG
+182 GSTGAQILG

-227 PIAGGTSEVTEAQDG
+227 PIAGGTSEVTEAQNG
-242 TDIMLSVDIDLQE
+242 TDIMLSIDIDLQE

-341 VPARYM
+341 VPARYT

-362 EDMTLRYMLQHSSNP
+362 EDMTVRYMLQHSSNP
-377 AMALLANEVIGPKRF
+377 AMALLANEVIGPKHF
-392 AEGVER
+392 AEGVEK

-438 IPMIQIIRAFA
+438 IPMIQIIRSFA

-471 DWPSGGQAISSEA
+471 DWPSGGQAISAEA

-504 AVDGYD
+504 AVEGYD

-517 GEQAKDSSD
+517 GEQAKDGSD

-583 PANSHQGE
+583 PAN

>member
-1 MRRQTAGASYD
+1 M
-12 EAPRVTYRAGRRR
+12 
-25 SGGQGPADFDAC
+25 
-37 RKVLLG
+37 LLG

-55 LFWLQVI
+55 LFWLQVV

-72 GRRTNVVTLTA
+72 SRRTNVVTLTA

-94 VLAMSVDCQTIY
+94 VLAMSVECQTIY

-131 DYVSDLTADTTF
+131 DYVGDLTADTTF

-155 DKIEQELSDQ
+155 DKIKQELSDQ

-170 YYLKDSKRIYPY
+170 YYLKDSKRVYPY
-182 GNTGAQILG
+182 GSTGAQILG
-191 FVGSEGTGL
+191 FVGSEGAGL

-242 TDIMLSVDIDLQE
+242 TDIMLSIDIDLQE

-327 GYDLGLYTPDTVYN
+327 GFDLGLYTPDTVYN
-341 VPARYM
+341 VPARYT

-362 EDMTLRYMLQHSSNP
+362 EDMTVRYMLQHSSNP

-392 AEGVER
+392 AEGVEK

-471 DWPSGGQAISSEA
+471 DWPSGGQAISAEA

-504 AVDGYD
+504 AVEGYD

-517 GEQAKDSSD
+517 GEQAKDGSD

-583 PANSHQGE
+583 PAN

>member
-1 MRRQTAGASYD
+1 M
-12 EAPRVTYRAGRRR
+12 
-25 SGGQGPADFDAC
+25 
-37 RKVLLG
+37 LLG

-55 LFWLQVI
+55 LLWLQVI

-94 VLAMSVDCQTIY
+94 VLAMSVECQTIY

-131 DYVSDLTADTTF
+131 DYVGDLTADTTF

-155 DKIEQELSDQ
+155 DKIKQELSDQ

-170 YYLKDSKRIYPY
+170 YYLKDSKRVYPY
-182 GNTGAQILG
+182 GSTGAQILG

-227 PIAGGTSEVTEAQDG
+227 PIAGGTSEVTEAQNG
-242 TDIMLSVDIDLQE
+242 TDIMLSIDIDLQE

-341 VPARYM
+341 VPARYT

-362 EDMTLRYMLQHSSNP
+362 EDMTVRYMLQHSSNP

-392 AEGVER
+392 AEGVEK

-517 GEQAKDSSD
+517 GEQAKDGSD

-540 ANADDPE
+540 ANAGDPE
-547 VLVYAGLN
+547 VLVYVGLN

-583 PANSHQGE
+583 PAN

>member
-1 MRRQTAGASYD
+1 M
-12 EAPRVTYRAGRRR
+12 
-25 SGGQGPADFDAC
+25 
-37 RKVLLG
+37 LLG

-55 LFWLQVI
+55 LFWLQVV
-62 DGPRLASEAE
+62 DGPHLASEAE
-72 GRRTNVVTLTA
+72 SRRTNVVTLTA

-94 VLAMSVDCQTIY
+94 VLAMSVECQTIY

-131 DYVSDLTADTTF
+131 DYVGDLTADTTF

-155 DKIEQELSDQ
+155 DKIKQELSDQ

-170 YYLKDSKRIYPY
+170 YYLKDSKRVYPY

-227 PIAGGTSEVTEAQDG
+227 PIAGGTSEVTEAQNG
-242 TDIMLSVDIDLQE
+242 TDIMLSIDIDLQE

-341 VPARYM
+341 VPARYT

-362 EDMTLRYMLQHSSNP
+362 EDMTVRYMLQHSSNP

-392 AEGVER
+392 AEGVEK

-410 GETTGIVKSYDEYD
+410 GETAGIVKSYDEYD

-471 DWPSGGQAISSEA
+471 DWPSGGQAISAEA

-504 AVDGYD
+504 AVEGYD

-517 GEQAKDSSD
+517 GEQAKDGSD

-563 SAAHIFHDVM
+563 SAAHVFHDVM

-583 PANSHQGE
+583 PAN

>member
-1 MRRQTAGASYD
+1 M
-12 EAPRVTYRAGRRR
+12 
-25 SGGQGPADFDAC
+25 
-37 RKVLLG
+37 LLG

-55 LFWLQVI
+55 LFWLQVV

-72 GRRTNVVTLTA
+72 SRRTNVVTLTA

-94 VLAMSVDCQTIY
+94 VLAMSVECQTIY

-131 DYVSDLTADTTF
+131 DYVGDLTADTTF

-155 DKIEQELSDQ
+155 DKIKQELSDQ

-170 YYLKDSKRIYPY
+170 YYLKDSKRVYPY
-182 GNTGAQILG
+182 GSTGAQILG

-227 PIAGGTSEVTEAQDG
+227 PIAGGTSEVTEAQNG
-242 TDIMLSVDIDLQE
+242 TDIMLSIDIDLQE

-273 SVMVSDPKTGEIYAA
+273 SVMVSNPKTGEIYAA

-341 VPARYM
+341 VPARYT

-362 EDMTLRYMLQHSSNP
+362 EDMTVRYMLQHSSNP

-392 AEGVER
+392 AEGVEK

-410 GETTGIVKSYDEYD
+410 GETAGIVKSYDQYD

-517 GEQAKDSSD
+517 GEQAKDGSD

-532 YVASLCGF
+532 YVAPLCGF

-563 SAAHIFHDVM
+563 SAAHVFHDVM

-583 PANSHQGE
+583 PAN

>member
-1 MRRQTAGASYD
+1 M
-12 EAPRVTYRAGRRR
+12 
-25 SGGQGPADFDAC
+25 
-37 RKVLLG
+37 LLG

-72 GRRTNVVTLTA
+72 DRRTNVVTLTA

-94 VLAMSVDCQTIY
+94 VLAMSVECQTIY

-131 DYVSDLTADTTF
+131 DYVGDLTADTTF

-155 DKIEQELSDQ
+155 DKIKQELSDQ

-227 PIAGGTSEVTEAQDG
+227 PIAGGTSEVTEAQNG
-242 TDIMLSVDIDLQE
+242 TDIMLSIDIDLQE

-341 VPARYM
+341 VPARYT

-517 GEQAKDSSD
+517 GEQAKDGSD

-547 VLVYAGLN
+547 VLVYVGLN

-563 SAAHIFHDVM
+563 SAAHVFHDVM

-583 PANSHQGE
+583 PAN

>member
-1 MRRQTAGASYD
+1 M
-12 EAPRVTYRAGRRR
+12 
-25 SGGQGPADFDAC
+25 
-37 RKVLLG
+37 LLG

-55 LFWLQVI
+55 LFWLQVV

-72 GRRTNVVTLTA
+72 SRRTNVVTLTA

-94 VLAMSVDCQTIY
+94 VLAMSVECQTIY

-131 DYVSDLTADTTF
+131 DYVGDLTADTTF

-155 DKIEQELSDQ
+155 DKIKQELSDQ

-170 YYLKDSKRIYPY
+170 YYLKDSKRVYPY
-182 GNTGAQILG
+182 GSTGAQILG
-191 FVGSEGTGL
+191 FVGSEGSGL

-227 PIAGGTSEVTEAQDG
+227 PIAGGTSEVTEAQNG
-242 TDIMLSVDIDLQE
+242 TDIMLSIDIDLQE
-255 EAERIIA
+255 EAERIIT

-327 GYDLGLYTPDTVYN
+327 GYDLGLYTPDTVYH
-341 VPARYM
+341 VPARYT

-362 EDMTLRYMLQHSSNP
+362 EDMTVRYMLQHSSNP

-392 AEGVER
+392 AEGVEK

-410 GETTGIVKSYDEYD
+410 GETAGIVKSYDEYD

-471 DWPSGGQAISSEA
+471 DWPSGGQAISAEA

-504 AVDGYD
+504 AVEGYD

-517 GEQAKDSSD
+517 GEQAKDGSD

-583 PANSHQGE
+583 PAN

>member
-1 MRRQTAGASYD
+1 M
-12 EAPRVTYRAGRRR
+12 
-25 SGGQGPADFDAC
+25 
-37 RKVLLG
+37 LLG

-55 LFWLQVI
+55 LFWLQVV

-72 GRRTNVVTLTA
+72 SRRTNVVTLTA

-94 VLAMSVDCQTIY
+94 VLAMSVECQTIY

-131 DYVSDLTADTTF
+131 DYVGDLTADTTF

-155 DKIEQELSDQ
+155 DKIKQELSDQ

-170 YYLKDSKRIYPY
+170 YYLKDSKRVYPY
-182 GNTGAQILG
+182 GSTGAQILG

-227 PIAGGTSEVTEAQDG
+227 PIAGGTSEVTEAQNG
-242 TDIMLSVDIDLQE
+242 TDIMLSIDIDLQE
-255 EAERIIA
+255 EAERIIT

-341 VPARYM
+341 VPARYT

-362 EDMTLRYMLQHSSNP
+362 EDMTVRYMLQHSSNP

-392 AEGVER
+392 AEGVEK

-471 DWPSGGQAISSEA
+471 DWPSGGQAISAEA

-504 AVDGYD
+504 AVEGYD

-517 GEQAKDSSD
+517 GEQAKDGSD

-583 PANSHQGE
+583 PAN

>member
-392 AEGVER
+392 AEGLER

>member
-1 MRRQTAGASYD
+1 M
-12 EAPRVTYRAGRRR
+12 
-25 SGGQGPADFDAC
+25 
-37 RKVLLG
+37 LLG

-55 LFWLQVI
+55 LFWLQVV

-72 GRRTNVVTLTA
+72 SRRTNVVTLTA

-94 VLAMSVDCQTIY
+94 VLAMSVECQTIY

-131 DYVSDLTADTTF
+131 DYVGDLTADTTF

-155 DKIEQELSDQ
+155 DKIKQELSDQ

-170 YYLKDSKRIYPY
+170 YYLKDSKRVYPY
-182 GNTGAQILG
+182 GSAGAQILG

-227 PIAGGTSEVTEAQDG
+227 PIAGGTSEVTEAQNG
-242 TDIMLSVDIDLQE
+242 TDIMLSIDIDLQE

-262 EGVETYQSESG
+262 EGVE
-273 SVMVSDPKTGEIYAA
+273 K
-288 CSTPLPDFSNLTD
+288 
-301 SSSLDLKLVSQSY
+301 
-314 EPGSVFKV
+314 
-322 ITTSI
+322 
-327 GYDLGLYTPDTVYN
+327 
-341 VPARYM
+341 
-347 LGDNYVQD
+347 
-355 DDGRDYA
+355 
-362 EDMTLRYMLQHSSNP
+362 
-377 AMALLANEVIGPKRF
+377 
-392 AEGVER
+392 

-471 DWPSGGQAISSEA
+471 DWPSGGQAISAEA

-504 AVDGYD
+504 AVEGYD

-517 GEQAKDSSD
+517 GEQAKDGSD

-583 PANSHQGE
+583 PAN